1 MITLILTIVAVIV
14 FVVLLYAFVWK
25 TSPKYSD
32 IVEKY
37 YNKISKLADN
47 LDNEEEREMY
57 LKIFKCVNSISPEYI
72 EETKV
77 NGNLHSINVDNI
89 SFIVNMVGD
98 LNSSSIIKY
107 ECAWLSIKSGNKTF
121 EIGLGSSKAIK
132 IRDLLLEFA
141 MWRLEEYYKQLDK
154 DERNKENEAERK
166 MFKEVIKAID

>member
-1 MITLILTIVAVIV
+1 MIAG
-14 FVVLLYAFVWK
+14 VLLIFSMIVMAILVYACVWQHPSEPGN
-25 TSPKYSD
+25 T
-32 IVEKY
+32 VEKY

-47 LDNEEEREMY
+47 LDNDEEKEMY
-57 LKIFKCVNSISPEYI
+57 LKIFNRVNSISPEYI
-72 EETKV
+72 EEIEV

-89 SFIVNMVGD
+89 SFIVNMVGN

-107 ECAWLSIKSGNKTF
+107 ECAWLSVKSGNKTL
-121 EIGLGSSKAIK
+121 EIGLGSYEAVK
-132 IRDLLLEFA
+132 IRDLLLDFA